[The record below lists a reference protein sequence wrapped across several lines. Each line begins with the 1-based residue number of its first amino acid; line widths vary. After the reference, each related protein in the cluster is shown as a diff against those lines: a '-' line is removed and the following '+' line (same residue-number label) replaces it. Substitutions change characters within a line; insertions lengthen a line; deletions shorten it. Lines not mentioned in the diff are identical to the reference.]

1 MNIKRN
7 KLITYAVIMCFMIIL
22 FSGCSPENKEDNSV
36 EKQVQPSIETLN
48 LDNEEKFY
56 LSSSGAD
63 NSFVFDLKNYKFKRV
78 KLWVEYYYKG
88 EKKKDYPIGEINMND
103 GEKLSLSIVEDD
115 NRQLI
120 NIYASVKGK
129 TDSKR
134 VGPAVMEYKAPKS
147 YLKEIK
153 STEGARIIKDSQEMY
168 LGFIC
173 KNKDAISFNEE
184 SLKGEQSGESE
195 ILRNEYAYMI
205 KALFYEE

>member
-1 MNIKRN
+1 MNIKKN
-7 KLITYAVIMCFMIIL
+7 KLITYAVTMCFIIIL
-22 FSGCSPENKEDNSV
+22 FSGCSSEKKEGNAV
-36 EKQVQPSIETLN
+36 EEKVKPSIETLN

-63 NSFVFDLKNYKFKRV
+63 NSFVFDLKNYNFKKV

-88 EKKKDYPIGEINMND
+88 EKKKDYPIGEININD

-120 NIYASVKGK
+120 NIYASIKGK
-129 TDSKR
+129 NDSKR

-153 STEGARIIKDSQEMY
+153 STEGDRIINGSQEMY
-168 LGFIC
+168 LGFLC

-205 KALFYEE
+205 KAIFYEE